1 MHNCACTIFLI
12 VALKIEF
19 PLPSL
24 PSFHGKRSFALG
36 GYEASM
42 GQFDHNLGGI
52 TETINGLS
60 MLKYCQVQEFYFHNH
75 SWTQTYTY
83 FYTVDIPHRS
93 PPTNPLTTE
102 PWNQVSHTHSLI
114 SHSTLPAAWT
124 SGGPRS
130 GHPAKT
136 WQICMRSSQIIR
148 FQGPPLS
155 VREMLDSASMRASG
169 AWALK
174 GTSNKS
180 NMIHN
185 MSTIALGM
193 KSPNSLCRVPA
204 TTTLTLVFNHVAGGI
219 LRALP
224 SSHLLFK
231 WPQMG
236 SHSSAQTLWTVC
248 LRKHSAPWAA
258 HLSCLHLDHK
268 LSPRVA

>member
-1 MHNCACTIFLI
+1 
-12 VALKIEF
+12 
-19 PLPSL
+19 
-24 PSFHGKRSFALG
+24 
-36 GYEASM
+36 
-42 GQFDHNLGGI
+42 
-52 TETINGLS
+52 
-60 MLKYCQVQEFYFHNH
+60 
-75 SWTQTYTY
+75 
-83 FYTVDIPHRS
+83 
-93 PPTNPLTTE
+93 
-102 PWNQVSHTHSLI
+102 
-114 SHSTLPAAWT
+114 
-124 SGGPRS
+124 
-130 GHPAKT
+130 
-136 WQICMRSSQIIR
+136 MRSSQIIR

-236 SHSSAQTLWTVC
+236 SHSSAQTQRTLSSSSK
-248 LRKHSAPWAA
+248 LPAPWPQAFTSGGISCKKKTPPSSSWYLTIT
-258 HLSCLHLDHK
+258 HIHITWGFFYLGSIWVYLSEDNPKGFTMFHQFERETKPMTNCYTSRLF
-268 LSPRVA
+268 

>member
-1 MHNCACTIFLI
+1 MG
-12 VALKIEF
+12 KD
-19 PLPSL
+19 PS
-24 PSFHGKRSFALG
+24 PLG

-136 WQICMRSSQIIR
+136 WQICMRCSQIIR

-180 NMIHN
+180 NLIHN

-204 TTTLTLVFNHVAGGI
+204 TTTLTLV
-219 LRALP
+219 L
-224 SSHLLFK
+224 
-231 WPQMG
+231 
-236 SHSSAQTLWTVC
+236 SAQTLWTVC

-268 LSPRVA
+268 LSPRVAKVGKKNSAKQFMIPDNHSHSYYLRIFLFGVYLSEENQGFHHVSPIRLF